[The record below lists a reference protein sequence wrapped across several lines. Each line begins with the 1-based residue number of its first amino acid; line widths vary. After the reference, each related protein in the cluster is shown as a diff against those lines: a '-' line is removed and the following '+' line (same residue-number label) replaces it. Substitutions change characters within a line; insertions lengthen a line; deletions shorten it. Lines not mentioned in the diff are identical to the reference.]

1 MLERRRCRQL
11 NRLDRVAPVA
21 LGVPVLEHPRRR
33 PPVRL
38 RVLHDQT
45 YLAHLCTRA
54 RLSAS
59 ANSAGAS
66 GLVIMKSDG
75 RGRRVISS
83 RVAPH
88 VHVPGHVWSRA
99 GEIFFIGSAPND
111 PLHLFRIRPDG
122 SQLRDL
128 TPAQRQVES
137 FSLSPDGRRIAFAGR
152 VRGAGLE
159 IFVMNADGRAVLRL
173 TTNRQHDLEPSWS
186 PTGGR
191 LAFTS
196 ERDGNSEIYVMDA
209 DGTGQRNITKNRAHD
224 SRPAWRP
231 SAERA

>member
-1 MLERRRCRQL
+1 
-11 NRLDRVAPVA
+11 
-21 LGVPVLEHPRRR
+21 
-33 PPVRL
+33 
-38 RVLHDQT
+38 
-45 YLAHLCTRA
+45 
-54 RLSAS
+54 
-59 ANSAGAS
+59 
-66 GLVIMKSDG
+66 
-75 RGRRVISS
+75 
-83 RVAPH
+83 
-88 VHVPGHVWSRA
+88 
-99 GEIFFIGSAPND
+99 
-111 PLHLFRIRPDG
+111 
-122 SQLRDL
+122 
-128 TPAQRQVES
+128 
-137 FSLSPDGRRIAFAGR
+137 
-152 VRGAGLE
+152 LE